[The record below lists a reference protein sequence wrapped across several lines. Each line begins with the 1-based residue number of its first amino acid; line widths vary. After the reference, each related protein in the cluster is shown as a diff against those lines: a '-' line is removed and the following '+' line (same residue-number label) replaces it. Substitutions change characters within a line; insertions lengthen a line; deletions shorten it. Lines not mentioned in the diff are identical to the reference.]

1 MYKVTVIY
9 NLPSGADEA
18 ALVHWRTTTHH
29 TANIARKHV
38 IRSDFYTIIG
48 TPPVGPERPGSDTAP
63 YRFMTE
69 SWYNTLEE
77 FRADWENEAE
87 QARLVT
93 AFTRIADPLVLISE
107 EVQTFIKPDADVPV

>member
-9 NLPSGADEA
+9 NLPPGADEDEFIQ
-18 ALVHWRTTTHH
+18 WRTTVHH
-29 TANIARKHV
+29 AANIKRPHV
-38 IRSDFYTIIG
+38 LSSDFYKIVG
-48 TPPVGPERPGSDTAP
+48 TPPVGAERPGSDTAP

-77 FRADWENEAE
+77 FRSDWENEAE

-93 AFTRIADPLVLISE
+93 AFTKIADPLVLISE
-107 EVQTFIKPDADVPV
+107 EVQTYTKTDAAE